1 VIIDGHFTHAL
12 TKRAKPGDFRVQDDH
27 GGTVHPCT
35 PTAEQVEIAERA
47 ISACGDSPAYG
58 RVDLVRRADGRWA
71 VMELELIEPELWLRR
86 HPPAAAAMA
95 AAIAGRL
102 A

>member
-1 VIIDGHFTHAL
+1 
-12 TKRAKPGDFRVQDDH
+12 
-27 GGTVHPCT
+27 
-35 PTAEQVEIAERA
+35 
-47 ISACGDSPAYG
+47 
-58 RVDLVRRADGRWA
+58 
-71 VMELELIEPELWLRR
+71 MELELIEPELWLRR